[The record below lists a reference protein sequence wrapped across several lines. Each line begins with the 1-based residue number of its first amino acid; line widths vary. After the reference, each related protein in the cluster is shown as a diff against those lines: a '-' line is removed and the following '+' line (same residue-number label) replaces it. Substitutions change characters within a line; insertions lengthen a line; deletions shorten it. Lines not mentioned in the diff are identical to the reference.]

1 MANGDLSLYKALS
14 VGRPWV
20 LGIQNQVVSY
30 CGVGI
35 CDALLA
41 NSVSALEPFRYAT
54 GLFSWAS
61 VATQNNAL
69 IPPAQSLANHDG
81 NDLAIASGQEVD
93 LFTSGV
99 GEAIPGGWWIQ
110 TISDTD
116 LFRSG
121 APVDRGFMF
130 LVTGVTFSSMDVF
143 QRGDTGTSATDSKMY
158 SNFLEGGAS
167 GPGYGFLIQKFHINY
182 TAMQMTFGDT
192 GCSYRIGIGAFWPDW
207 GHPTGQQTVGN
218 GVVATP
224 GMYLPFTT
232 AVCIGARD
240 DVKQL
245 TLTLTTGQAGRVQNN
260 PAQPTISGSLAAT
273 NVTINGVNDGTVHA
287 PVRVVTVGYI
297 VCVPYADYCGIPTLT
312 PDEVVLLRQ
321 RLGLQTMTPSVMT
334 PGSPMSIVPSN
345 SIPTPP

>member
-54 GLFSWAS
+54 TLFPWSS

-69 IPPAQSLANHDG
+69 VPPALTAANADG
-81 NDLAIASGQEVD
+81 NDLQIPTQTERD
-93 LFTSGV
+93 IFTSGV
-99 GEAIPGGWWIQ
+99 GELIPGGWWIQ

-130 LVTGVTFSSMDVF
+130 LVTGVTFSAMDAF
-143 QRGDTGTSATDSKMY
+143 QRGGTGADAGDPKMY
-158 SNFLEGGAS
+158 SNFLVGEAS
-167 GPGYGFLIQKFHINY
+167 GPGYSFNMQKFHINY
-182 TAMQMTFGDT
+182 TAMQFTFGDT

-207 GHPTGQQTVGN
+207 GHPTGQQALGN
-218 GVVATP
+218 GCVSTP

-245 TLTLTTGQAGRVQNN
+245 TVSLTTGQSGRIQNE
-260 PAQPTISGSLAAT
+260 PAKPTVSGSLPAT
-273 NVTINGVNDGTVHA
+273 NHTINTLNDGTVYA
-287 PVRVVTVGYI
+287 PVRVLAVGYI

-321 RLGLQTMTPSVMT
+321 RLGLQTMS
-334 PGSPMSIVPSN
+334 PGMSLAVAQN